1 MIKLIASDMDGTLL
15 DENAHVPEET
25 YELIRKLR
33 TRGVSFAASS
43 GRRYDTLCEFFAP
56 VVDDMDFV
64 ASNGCQVYVD
74 GVMVDREVYSHAAIK
89 RLERTVLKFDCLHLV
104 LFDRTS
110 SFLYDDTDVYEREI
124 DKDLPAP
131 RRIYETPGPQ
141 VNIIKASVYVSD
153 GTVMDM
159 SYALARELGEDFVFA
174 PSGRKWVDVM
184 QRGVSKATGI
194 RQVMEAHGV
203 SADEVAAFGDS
214 MNDYEI
220 LRMVG
225 MPIAMENGRSAIKQI
240 ARKVIGPNIEHSVQK
255 ELRRMLE
262 ELSAR

>member
-15 DENAHVPEET
+15 DAEGNVPPET
-25 YELIRKLR
+25 FELISGLHRC
-33 TRGVSFAASS
+33 GVHFVASS
-43 GRRYDTLCEFFAP
+43 GRRFDTLSEQFAP
-56 VVDDMDFV
+56 VIELMDFV
-64 ASNGCQVYVD
+64 AQVVV
-74 GVMVDREVYSHAAIK
+74 GGKLVDREVFSHAAVC
-89 RLERTVLKFDCLHLV
+89 RLYRAVTMFDVLHLA
-104 LFDRTS
+104 LFDRTN
-110 SFLYDDTDVYEREI
+110 SFLLDDEAVFEREI
-124 DKDLPAP
+124 DKNLPNP
-131 RRIYETPGPQ
+131 VRSYEVPSPETS
-141 VNIIKASVYVSD
+141 IIKASVYVSD

-174 PSGRKWVDVM
+174 PSGRKWIDVM
-184 QRGVSKATGI
+184 QRGVSKATGTGI
-194 RQVMEAHGV
+194 AQLMDHYGIAPEEVM
-203 SADEVAAFGDS
+203 AFGDS